1 MRVRLA
7 EPRLTADLTVALRE
21 AGCVAVEGE
30 VGELI
35 VAIPAANDAR
45 EETLELTF
53 FLKAWQSRCSA
64 GELELE
70 A

>member
-7 EPRLTADLTVALRE
+7 EARLTEELTAALRE
-21 AGCVAVEGE
+21 AGCISVPGDGGVLD
-30 VGELI
+30 VGLPT
-35 VAIPAANDAR
+35 ARDDR
-45 EETLELTF
+45 EEAIELAF
-53 FLKAWQSRCSA
+53 FLKAWQARRSS

>member
-7 EPRLTADLTVALRE
+7 EARLTEELTVALRE
-21 AGCVAVEGE
+21 AGCVSVAGEGGVVH
-30 VGELI
+30 VGLPT
-35 VAIPAANDAR
+35 ARDDR
-45 EETLELTF
+45 EEAIELTF
-53 FLKAWQSRCSA
+53 FLKAWQARCSS

>member
-7 EPRLTADLTVALRE
+7 EARLTSELTVALRD
-21 AGCVAVEGE
+21 AGCVSVAGEG
-30 VGELI
+30 GELF
-35 VAIPAANDAR
+35 VELPTARDDR
-45 EETLELTF
+45 EEAIELTF
-53 FLKAWQSRCSA
+53 FLKAWQGRSSA

>member
-7 EPRLTADLTVALRE
+7 EARLTNELTVALRE
-21 AGCVAVEGE
+21 AGCVSEAGEG
-30 VGELI
+30 GELF
-35 VAIPAANDAR
+35 VGLPTAHDDR
-45 EETLELTF
+45 EEAIELTF
-53 FLKAWQSRCSA
+53 FLKAWQARSSA